1 MKKEDVVAKIIK
13 EVGGKEN
20 IKNAWHCMT
29 RLRFDLKDKTKV
41 NQEAIQNLEGI
52 VGSQFNKEQFQ
63 IVIGTTVDKYYD
75 ILITQLD
82 LNVSKNLSEKD
93 EKGQSEDKKSLTTR
107 FMDTVSGVFGP
118 IVPAIAG
125 AGMIKGLIAGL
136 VALKFIAGDTDTLK
150 VIDMIASGVFTFLP
164 FFLAVSAAKKFKTNE
179 YLAVAIAATIMFPTM
194 VDTAKAGKI
203 SAFYVFGIL
212 PIPVFNYSGSV
223 IPIIFAIW
231 VLSYVHKL
239 IDKHMPDTMR
249 TVFTPTLTLFISGF
263 LTLGITGPIGIYLGR
278 GLAWIIAGLFSIS
291 PILAGVIVGAIRPI
305 AILTGMHHA
314 MTPIALQNFAT
325 QGYDMLM
332 PMMFMTNIAITGAAA
347 AIYFKENTKQ
357 GKTIVI
363 SSVISGLFGITEPA
377 LFGVLTKYKKAFLA
391 ATIGSTVASAFISF
405 FGVRLYGYVLSSVF
419 SIPAYIGPY
428 FIYAMLGIL
437 IALSVS
443 FALSYLFVV
452 KGNKENSSSM
462 KNSDVRSISEVAEV
476 ASVMTGEVRPITEAP
491 DPTFAQKL
499 LGDGFVVFPTKGE
512 VVAPFDGKLTMVYPT
527 KHAIALTS
535 NNGLEVLIHIG
546 LDTVTL
552 NGEGFEL
559 LAKEGDEVKKGQIIL
574 NADLK
579 FIKSKEIE
587 IATPVIITN
596 LNEQVLDLK
605 KTGSVEAGDIVLS
618 IK

>member
-1 MKKEDVVAKIIK
+1 MKKEEVVAQIIN

-20 IKNAWHCMT
+20 INNVWHCMT

-41 NQEAIQNLEGI
+41 NEDAIQNLEGI
-52 VGSQFNKEQFQ
+52 LGSQFNKDQFQ

-75 ILITQLD
+75 ILVNNLGLSI
-82 LNVSKNLSEKD
+82 NKNSTEKD
-93 EKGQSEDKKSLTTR
+93 EKSQSKDKKSLSTR

-150 VIDMIASGVFTFLP
+150 VIDMIASGVFIFLP

-203 SAFYVFGIL
+203 SAFYVFGFL
-212 PIPVFNYSGSV
+212 PIPVFNYSSSV
-223 IPIIFAIW
+223 IPIIFAVW

-239 IDKHMPDTMR
+239 IDKYMPDTMR

-263 LTLGITGPIGIYLGR
+263 LTLGVTGPIGIYIGR

-332 PMMFMTNIAITGAAA
+332 PMMFMTNISITGAAA
-347 AIYFKENTKQ
+347 AIYFKEKTKQ

-405 FGVRLYGYVLSSVF
+405 FGVRLYGYVLSSIF

-428 FIYAMLGIL
+428 FVFAMLGIL

-452 KGNKENSSSM
+452 KGDKEDSSSI
-462 KNSDVRSISEVAEV
+462 KNSDVKSISEV
-476 ASVMTGEVRPITEAP
+476 ASVMTGEVKAITEAP
-491 DPTFAQKL
+491 DQIFAQKL
-499 LGDGFVVFPTKGE
+499 LGDGFVVFPSNGK
-512 VVAPFDGKLTMVYPT
+512 VVAPFDGKISMIYKT

-535 NNGLEVLIHIG
+535 NNGIEVLIHIG
-546 LDTVTL
+546 LDTITL

-559 LAKEGDEVKKGQIIL
+559 LVKEGDTVKRGQPIL
-574 NADLK
+574 NADLALM
-579 FIKSKEIE
+579 KSKEIQM
-587 IATPVIITN
+587 ATPVIITN
-596 LNEQVLDLK
+596 LNGQVLDLK
-605 KTGSVEAGDIVLS
+605 KTGSVLAGEIVLD